1 MVHAHTHI
9 LTLHKHTC
17 INIHI
22 HTHTHT
28 SEIKMSL
35 SDTLIKY
42 NELDIFYSILFSF
55 SVSKMLASSAKL
67 ISQLIMD
74 YDLKFEKHMTG

>member
-1 MVHAHTHI
+1 MHTH
-9 LTLHKHTC
+9 TSSPYT
-17 INIHI
+17 NIYVLI
-22 HTHTHT
+22 YIYTHT

-35 SDTLIKY
+35 SDTLIKH

-67 ISQLIMD
+67 ISQLIMG

>member
-1 MVHAHTHI
+1 
-9 LTLHKHTC
+9 
-17 INIHI
+17 
-22 HTHTHT
+22 
-28 SEIKMSL
+28 MSL

-67 ISQLIMD
+67 ISQLIMG